1 MNRYEQWRANPS
13 SVQSQ
18 AQHPPASNP
27 TPQAQV
33 PRRSIHS
40 HGTNTP
46 SSSSTR
52 SSSRSRASLKPRS
65 RTPSPYDQSPPDV
78 DRVQR
83 ERVDASLRDMPRR
96 HEQVYPADGARS
108 DQLYAREDDAN
119 RRREWEEEGRRQ
131 IAEQRRQEQ
140 DGILRRQQE
149 ADHAAQ
155 AARLG
160 HPTGQSQSVT
170 AAPAV
175 PLSAS
180 FSAPAPSIQ
189 YPSILGPSAPVSSG
203 PTNAYMQMP
212 LESPT
217 RCVIFLLKHP
227 WLRMFSR
234 YLMLSNTGL
243 FQTNLIK
250 RETPLHF

>member
-1 MNRYEQWRANPS
+1 M
-13 SVQSQ
+13 
-18 AQHPPASNP
+18 
-27 TPQAQV
+27 
-33 PRRSIHS
+33 
-40 HGTNTP
+40 
-46 SSSSTR
+46 
-52 SSSRSRASLKPRS
+52 KPRS
-65 RTPSPYDQSPPDV
+65 RTPSPYDQSPPEV
-78 DRVQR
+78 DRAQR
-83 ERVDASLRDMPRR
+83 ERVDVTLRDMPRR
-96 HEQVYPADGARS
+96 QEQVYSADGARPE
-108 DQLYAREDDAN
+108 QLYAREDDAN

-160 HPTGQSQSVT
+160 HPTGQNRSVT

-189 YPSILGPSAPVSSG
+189 YPSVLGPAPTAPVSSG

-227 WLRMFSR
+227 WFRMFSR
-234 YLMLSNTGL
+234 YLMGSITGL
-243 FQTNLIK
+243 LQTNLIE
-250 RETPLHF
+250 RETPLPI